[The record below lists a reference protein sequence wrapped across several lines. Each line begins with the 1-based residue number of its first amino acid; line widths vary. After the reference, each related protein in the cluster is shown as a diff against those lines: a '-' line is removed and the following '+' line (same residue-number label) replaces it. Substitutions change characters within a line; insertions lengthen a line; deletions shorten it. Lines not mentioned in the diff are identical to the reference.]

1 MHHEASAV
9 YCYTEVVAVEKK
21 DNEHYQYTMLFT
33 SIRTT
38 DQELV
43 VRASLHAQTRQL
55 KKRQELE
62 QVNAEPNSDN

>member
-9 YCYTEVVAVEKK
+9 YCYTEVVAIEKQ
-21 DNEHYQYTMLFT
+21 DNDHYQYTVLFT
-33 SIRTT
+33 SIRNT
-38 DQELV
+38 DQELI

-62 QVNAEPNSDN
+62 QPLDDSSSE